1 MEKEYALILAGGGTR
16 GAYQVGVWKALQDLN
31 INIKLIAGTSI
42 GSLNGA
48 LMLQDD
54 IDGMIDLYQN
64 IEVKD
69 IMEVSEK
76 VDTKRNLFDLKN
88 IRAIAKE
95 YFANKGIDN
104 EPLRNTINK
113 YIDLDKIY
121 SSNIDYGLVTY
132 SIDNKAPLQL
142 YKDQIPKDEF
152 VDFILASSCL
162 PIFKAQKIGNFEFID
177 GAFYDNIPINMAI
190 QKGYKN
196 IIVADIEGT
205 GLNRRMIDKN
215 VYLKVISPNEKLGG
229 TLNFDHERIKNNIA
243 LGYLDTMR
251 SFNKMQGHIYYFKSK
266 EFNKMLEA
274 FNLQTIYGLEN
285 AAKIYGIN
293 KYKAYN
299 FEEFIEE
306 VAQKHNEAKEE
317 YVKIKEQLKKQLD
330 EKNKNVKKLRETINI
345 IFNSNLGICFVT
357 DLYLDKP
364 MSKSFDYLRNFIQ
377 DYMDSVE
384 ALLEL
389 ECYLN

>member
-1 MEKEYALILAGGGTR
+1 MEKEFALVLAGGGTR

-31 INIKLIAGTSI
+31 INVKLIAGTSI

-48 LMLQDD
+48 LIIQNNVDQ
-54 IDGMIDLYQN
+54 MINLYQN
-64 IEVKD
+64 LEIND

-76 VDTKRNLFDLKN
+76 IDTKRNLFDLKN
-88 IRAIAKE
+88 IKAIVKE
-95 YFANKGIDN
+95 YIANKGIDN
-104 EPLRNTINK
+104 KPLRDTINK

-121 SSNIDYGLVTY
+121 SSDIDFGLVTY
-132 SIDNKAPLQL
+132 SIDNKSPLQL
-142 YKDQIPKDEF
+142 FKDQIPKDEF
-152 VDFILASSCL
+152 VDFLLASSCI

-196 IIVADIEGT
+196 IIVADIDGT
-205 GLNRRMIDKN
+205 GFNRKMTDKN
-215 VYLKVISPNEKLGG
+215 VYLKVISPKEKLGG
-229 TLNFDHERIKNNIA
+229 VLNFNHERINNNIA

-251 SFNKMQGHIYYFKSK
+251 AFNKMQGHIYYFSAK
-266 EFNKMLEA
+266 EFKRMLEV

-285 AAKIYGIN
+285 AAKIYGLN
-293 KYKAYN
+293 KYKAYR

-306 VAQKHNEAKEE
+306 VAQRHSEAKKK
-317 YVKIKEQLKKQLD
+317 YNKIKDQLQ
-330 EKNKNVKKLRETINI
+330 EKNVKKLKENINT
-345 IFNSNLGICFVT
+345 IFNEKLGICFVT

-364 MSKSFDYLRNFIQ
+364 MSKRFEYLRNFIQ
-377 DYMDSVE
+377 DYVDSVE

-389 ECYLN
+389 NSYMRE